1 MFRLI
6 QNEWIK
12 VFKRPGTYV
21 MIGLL
26 FLMVSAFAAY
36 LKYDESKQKGKQPTW
51 EETVQADTAA
61 LQKQL
66 QEMPDM
72 SKDRKEQ
79 IQEEIKI
86 NDYRLAEN
94 VPLDTKTTM
103 WSFVYN
109 STTFLAFA
117 GLFMIIIAAGIVASE
132 YTWGTIKLL
141 LIRPL
146 SRSKILF
153 SKYVTVLLFGLLMI
167 SILFLFSSLVGAILF
182 GTDGEKVHL
191 AYEGG
196 KVVEQ
201 SLFFHL
207 CKVYLLRSV
216 DIFMIATMAFMISAA
231 FRNSS
236 LAIGISLFLLFMGGN
251 VTMMIAMKYDWA
263 KYSLFANTDLM
274 QYETGRVIV
283 EGMTLGFSIT
293 VLAVYF
299 IIFHA
304 LAFFIFSKRDVAA

>member
-1 MFRLI
+1 MFRLV

-26 FLMVSAFAAY
+26 ILMVSAFAAY
-36 LKYDESKQKGKQPTW
+36 LKYDESKQKGKQPEW
-51 EETVQADTAA
+51 EEVVQADIAA
-61 LQKQL
+61 LQKEL
-66 QEMPDM
+66 QDYPDM
-72 SKDRKEQ
+72 TKDQKEQ

-86 NDYRLAEN
+86 NEYRLAEN

-103 WSFVYN
+103 WSFVDD
-109 STTFLAFA
+109 STSFIGFA
-117 GLFMIIIAAGIVASE
+117 GLFMIIVAAGIVASE

-153 SKYVTVLLFGLLMI
+153 SKYITVVLFGLFMI
-167 SILFLFSSLVGAILF
+167 GILFLFSSLIGAILF
-182 GTDGEKVHL
+182 GTSGESVHL

-201 SLFFHL
+201 NLIL
-207 CKVYLLRSV
+207 YLLKVYLLTSI
-216 DIFMIATMAFMISAA
+216 DIFMVATMAFMISAA

-236 LAIGISLFLLFMGGN
+236 LAVGISLFLLSMGSTA
-251 VTMMIAMKYDWA
+251 TMMIAMKYDWA
-263 KYSLFANTDLM
+263 KYLLFANTNLM
-274 QYETGRVIV
+274 GYETGQVMV
-283 EGMTLGFSIT
+283 EGMTMGFSLT

-299 IIFHA
+299 IIFHL